1 MLFPCLQ
8 AGLVSSFRLNHAGEG
23 AVFPATRPGFPV
35 LPNNGSKVKKAAT
48 GSRPETS
55 FVVSPVETGKLK
67 QRGDSRRVEMRQ
79 LTAIND
85 KLRAAVEEYEDGM
98 IEGYSEQE
106 IANINKFM
114 DHLVESTKTLVV
126 DVYIAVELRGRITE
140 VKDEHCLIPETPEE
154 LAGPQEA

>member
-1 MLFPCLQ
+1 MFAEEVQHLVRKMLFPCLQ

-35 LPNNGSKVKKAAT
+35 LPNNGSKVNKAAT

-67 QRGDSRRVEMRQ
+67 QRGDSRRVEMRK
-79 LTAIND
+79 LTAINE
-85 KLRAAVEEYEDGM
+85 KLRAAVEEYEDKM
-98 IEGYSEQE
+98 IEGYPDQE

-114 DHLVESTKTLVV
+114 DNLVTLPRVP
-126 DVYIAVELRGRITE
+126 AE
-140 VKDEHCLIPETPEE
+140 
-154 LAGPQEA
+154 GPQMIHRHNHNPW